1 MVEAAEP
8 KTGVNSA
15 SVSDLSFEKEEEGPL
30 VNRFDAE
37 SDP

>member
-8 KTGVNSA
+8 VTGFNSA
-15 SVSDLSFEKEEEGPL
+15 SMSELSFEKEEEGPL